1 MKSEHF
7 SVLSLARKHTH
18 TPHGQWGQ
26 YFRLSTHPENEI
38 RKYIA
43 VEEVGAARL
52 SRFTCVIR
60 RESGMLSVNR
70 LIIGEERSGG
80 SIGGRQCD
88 RNRKW

>member
-7 SVLSLARKHTH
+7 SVLSLAHTRH
-18 TPHGQWGQ
+18 TVSGGSASD
-26 YFRLSTHPENEI
+26 STHPENEI
-38 RKYIA
+38 RKHIA